1 MALKLWLLGRNEL
14 GSCGHGASP
23 SSPGTGGRGASSL
36 KLLLGSGRWART
48 TALLMAPE
56 LAGERGSQLLQEL
69 PCASACLCLESAG
82 DPRSLLSAKG
92 GEKKKGGGGKKKG
105 VLI

>member
-14 GSCGHGASP
+14 VSCGHGASP

-36 KLLLGSGRWART
+36 KLLLGSGRWVRT

-56 LAGERGSQLLQEL
+56 PDGERGCQFLQEL
-69 PCASACLCLESAG
+69 PAPLPSSAWSQQGIL
-82 DPRSLLSAKG
+82 
-92 GEKKKGGGGKKKG
+92 
-105 VLI
+105 

>member
-1 MALKLWLLGRNEL
+1 MALKLWLFPRKEL
-14 GSCGHGASP
+14 GGCGHGASP

-56 LAGERGSQLLQEL
+56 PGGERGEEILQE
-69 PCASACLCLESAG
+69 PPAPPPAS
-82 DPRSLLSAKG
+82 RSSQQGIL
-92 GEKKKGGGGKKKG
+92 
-105 VLI
+105 